1 MTPELTIL
9 TYAALLQVAQL
20 ALTILFVD
28 AQTGLKYGAGPRD
41 TPHLKTGI
49 AGRLDRALDNH
60 YAALA
65 LFTIAVLVITLGDK
79 STPLTITCAWA
90 YLIARII
97 YVPAYLS
104 GIPYL
109 RSLIWSVGIGA
120 TVTMLITALF

>member
-41 TPHLKTGI
+41 TPHNKTGI

-79 STPLTITCAWA
+79 SSPLTITCAWT
-90 YLIARII
+90 YLIARIL

-109 RSLIWSVGIGA
+109 RSLIWTAGIGA
-120 TVTMLITALF
+120 TVTMLVTALI

>member
-41 TPHLKTGI
+41 VPHQKTGI

-90 YLIARII
+90 YLIARIL
-97 YVPAYLS
+97 YVPAYIS

>member
-9 TYAALLQVAQL
+9 TYAALLQAVQL
-20 ALTILFVD
+20 ALAILFGD
-28 AQTGLKYGAGPRD
+28 AQTGIKYGASARD
-41 TPHLKTGI
+41 TPKPLTGL
-49 AGRLDRALDNH
+49 AGRVDRALNNH

-65 LFTIAVLVITLGDK
+65 LFTIAVIVVTLGNQ
-79 STPLTITCAWA
+79 STPLTITCAWT
-90 YLIARII
+90 YLIARIL

-120 TVTMLITALF
+120 TVIMLIMALI

>member
-9 TYAALLQVAQL
+9 TYAALLQVTQL

-28 AQTGLKYGAGPRD
+28 AQTGLAYGAGPRD
-41 TPHLKTGI
+41 VPHQKTGI

-79 STPLTITCAWA
+79 STPLTITCAWT
-90 YLIARII
+90 YLIARIL

-109 RSLIWSVGIGA
+109 RSLIWTAGIGA
-120 TVTMLITALF
+120 TVTMLIMALI